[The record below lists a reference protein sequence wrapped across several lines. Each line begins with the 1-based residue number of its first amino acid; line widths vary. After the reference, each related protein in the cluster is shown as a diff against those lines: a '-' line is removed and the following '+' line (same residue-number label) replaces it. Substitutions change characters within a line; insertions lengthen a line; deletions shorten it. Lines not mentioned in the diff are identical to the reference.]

1 MIEKDEVIRIIE
13 DWGFYLIDKT
23 ALLLEIADLP
33 ESSKSTKTMI
43 NKKEILN
50 LILDW
55 DDSLIDQKSLLM
67 EIGKMKEGKSK

>member
-13 DWGFYLIDKT
+13 DWGFHIIDKT

-33 ESSKSTKTMI
+33 ESSKTTKVMI

-55 DDSLIDQKSLLM
+55 DDNLIDQKDLLM
-67 EIGKMKEGKSK
+67 EIGKMKGE